1 MKDGI
6 RVQNVIVP
14 CGADVIVP
22 LALVYICYIITHGH
36 LSPGGGFQGGVLV
49 AAVVALIA
57 LGYGYEA
64 ASGTISFG
72 LVHHGEGLA
81 SVVYVALALLG
92 VACGAQ
98 FCENVLYRAGSV
110 GDLYSSGTILWM
122 NLTVGVKVF
131 TGISSVS
138 LLMLS
143 VLQNADAEREGR
155 K

>member
-14 CGADVIVP
+14 CGTDVVVP

-49 AAVVALIA
+49 AAVIALIA
-57 LGYGYEA
+57 LGYGCA
-64 ASGTISFG
+64 AAMKSVSFE
-72 LVHHGEGLA
+72 LVHDGEGMA
-81 SVVYVALALLG
+81 SVIYVALALMG

-98 FCENVLYRAGSV
+98 FCQNVLYRMGNV

-122 NLTVGVKVF
+122 NLAVGVKVF

-143 VLQNADAEREGR
+143 VIQNLEKEGQA
-155 K
+155 